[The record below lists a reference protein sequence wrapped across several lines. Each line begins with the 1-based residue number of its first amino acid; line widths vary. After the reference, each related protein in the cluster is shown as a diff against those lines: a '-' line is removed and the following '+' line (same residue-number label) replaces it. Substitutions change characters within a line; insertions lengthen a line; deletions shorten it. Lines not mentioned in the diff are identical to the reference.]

1 MHNAGP
7 ATSSCSTPLH
17 SNQLATVC
25 THEFMMDLHTRS
37 RDRRWVWG
45 TSFGFGFNIATHLR
59 YIYHLYTHTHSH
71 LHTVGD
77 LCTCM
82 FYCLS
87 RFAVNLLPNC
97 RRRRRLS
104 KYRRKS
110 RHERGKRGGADAE
123 AIADWP
129 SGHKT
134 SSRSSSITN
143 NVVNNKFIIF
153 ALP

>member
-17 SNQLATVC
+17 ASQLATVC

-82 FYCLS
+82 FYGLS

-97 RRRRRLS
+97 RRRQRLS

-110 RHERGKRGGADAE
+110 RHERGKRGGAR

-134 SSRSSSITN
+134 SSSITN